1 MTSSFIVPD
10 DHPQLPLNPPPP
22 DELLGALKVTGGMTW
37 FNWPIDQYRP
47 GLSKN
52 GRRVLEDDP
61 TAVAFF
67 SEPPEIDDLV
77 VPSPETKRRVNQ
89 TRARWI
95 GIPACSVA
103 LLAAAAGVAA
113 IFWPL

>member
-1 MTSSFIVPD
+1 MTNPFIVPD
-10 DHPQLPLNPPPP
+10 DHPQKELNPPPAP
-22 DELLGALKVTGGMTW
+22 DELLRAFRAADMTW
-37 FNWPIDQYRP
+37 FNWPIDQYHP